1 MVSKNL
7 IFQRSDYIFLGA
19 LNQGLSCT
27 RPKNVY
33 YWYPRTLY
41 LIYKK
46 KTMPFQA
53 ISDILVILDNQNSD
67 NRLVKMKDFTQRD
80 GGPDS
85 DAKTDLRPP

>member
-1 MVSKNL
+1 
-7 IFQRSDYIFLGA
+7 
-19 LNQGLSCT
+19 
-27 RPKNVY
+27 
-33 YWYPRTLY
+33 
-41 LIYKK
+41 
-46 KTMPFQA
+46 MPFQA